1 MIKKINKIR
10 EDAILEIK
18 NADNAS
24 AEGGTS
30 EKMLE
35 EIKIKYF
42 GRKGLITLALKE
54 IANLEPSKR
63 PEIGSLLNQIK
74 TEIKQLLNEKAKELK
89 NKDVKQID
97 EIDISFP
104 GTKNQIGK
112 KHPLTQMMDEIKE
125 IFVRLGFKIVYGPE
139 IETEYYNFEALN
151 TPSNHPARDMQATF
165 YLSDG
170 RLLRTHTSSVQIR
183 TMEKKKPPLRIISIG
198 KCFRSDPADASHSP
212 VFHQVEGL
220 MIDENISFGNLKAIL
235 EVFFAE
241 LFGQKLKIRLTPSF
255 FPFTEP
261 SAEVAVECVLCKG
274 IGCSVCKKTG
284 WLEVFGSGMVDPN
297 VFKAVNYDSKR
308 YTGFAFGGGI
318 DRLAM
323 IKYKIDDIRLFY
335 QNDIRFLKQF

>member
-1 MIKKINKIR
+1 MIEQIKEIR
-10 EDAILEIK
+10 ENAILEFKSIH
-18 NADNAS
+18 N
-24 AEGGTS
+24 
-30 EKMLE
+30 EKELE
-35 EIKIKYF
+35 DIRIKYF

-54 IANLEPSKR
+54 IANLEQSER

-74 TEIKQLLNEKAKELK
+74 IEIKQLLNEKYKELKNK

-112 KHPLTQMMDEIKE
+112 KHPLTQMMEEIKE

-183 TMEKKKPPLRIISIG
+183 AMEKEKPPLRIISIG
-198 KCFRSDPADASHSP
+198 KCFRSDALDSSHSP

-261 SAEVAVECVLCKG
+261 SAEVAVECLICKG
-274 IGCSVCKKTG
+274 TGCSVCKKTG

-297 VFKAVNYDSKR
+297 VFKAVNYDSER